1 MNLHANV
8 FQSNPAHTHLVLIC
22 VLVNCDS
29 HRYIDEIKA
38 VAGVVSV
45 TRTVCGGCYDFKIC
59 TKVKVARFGAWEEA
73 AFAPE
78 GKVLAELGAIA
89 GISSVETQ
97 TFTLEDMM

>member
-1 MNLHANV
+1 MSLC
-8 FQSNPAHTHLVLIC
+8 SLMSLLLTC
-22 VLVNCDS
+22 VACVATP
-29 HRYIDEIKA
+29 RYLDEIKA

-59 TKVKVARFGAWEEA
+59 TKVKGARFGAWEEA

-78 GKVLAELGAIA
+78 GKVLAELGAID